1 MMVNKSTVIIAGSC
15 FLITEGTKSLLE
27 GDSRFSVASVA
38 GSLNELLASGSPLPD
53 LIITHISSEGFE
65 PTILGNIKEVFSATP
80 ILIIADSI
88 SHTTLKTVSEAGIQN
103 ILLQNAGPQEI
114 LTAVFAALKGKKY
127 YSSDILDM
135 IMEPLGL
142 NIPANKEVQLTITEK
157 EIVRQIASGLTT
169 KDIAAERNVSIHT
182 VSTHRKNIFR
192 KLGVTN
198 ASELI
203 MKSIK
208 AGWIDNIEYYI

>member
-1 MMVNKSTVIIAGSC
+1 MMGNKSTVIIAGSC
-15 FLITEGTKSLLE
+15 FLITEGVKSLLE
-27 GDSRFSVASVA
+27 GDSRFSVANVA
-38 GSLNELLASGSPLPD
+38 GSIDELLESGAPLPD
-53 LIITHISSEGFE
+53 LFITDISSKGFE
-65 PTILGNIKEVFSATP
+65 PVILRKIKKAFPDTSF
-80 ILIIADSI
+80 LIIADSV
-88 SHTTLKTVSEAGIQN
+88 SHNLLKTISEAGILN
-103 ILLQNAGPQEI
+103 ILLQNSEPQEI

-135 IMEPLGL
+135 IMEPLDLKITAGR
-142 NIPANKEVQLTITEK
+142 EVQLTNTER

-169 KDIAAERNVSIHT
+169 KDIATDRNISIHT

-192 KLGVTN
+192 KLDVSN

-203 MKSIK
+203 MKSIR